1 MPELTARNVAV
12 AVLGVLTLALVLA
25 AVVLLSRQTH
35 VAPITIIAPTPDAVV
50 SPTVAS
56 QSVRVHVAG
65 AVASPGVYTL
75 HPDDRIVDAIAAA
88 GGETQEAESS
98 RLNLAQQV
106 QDGARYYVPELAEES
121 PPDELPGPPAAGGAP
136 PADGLID
143 LNNASGAALE
153 TLPGIGPAL
162 AGAIV
167 SFRES
172 NGPFQSVEELVNVPR
187 IGPLT
192 LDKIR
197 LLVTVSAVR

>member
-1 MPELTARNVAV
+1 MPELIARNVAV

-25 AVVLLSRQTH
+25 AVVLLSRQTD

-50 SPTVAS
+50 SPTVAP

-65 AVASPGVYTL
+65 AVAIPGVYTL

-88 GGETQEAESS
+88 GGETLEAESS
-98 RLNLAQQV
+98 RLNLAQRV
-106 QDGARYYVPELAEES
+106 QDGARYYVPELAEEF
-121 PPDELPGPPAAGGAP
+121 PPDAAPGPSAAGGAP
-136 PADGLID
+136 PANGLID
-143 LNNASGAALE
+143 LNNASGAVLE

-167 SFRES
+167 SYRES

-192 LDKIR
+192 LGKIR
-197 LLVTVSAVR
+197 LLVTVSAIR